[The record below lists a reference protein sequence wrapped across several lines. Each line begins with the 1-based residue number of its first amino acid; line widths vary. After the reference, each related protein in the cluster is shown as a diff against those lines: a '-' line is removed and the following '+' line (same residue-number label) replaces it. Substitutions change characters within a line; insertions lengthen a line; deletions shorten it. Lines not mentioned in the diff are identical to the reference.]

1 MTSQEKELLV
11 RFLQQLAAAQPGAKD
26 NEAEALIRDAVAWQP
41 DAAYLLVQR
50 AMQLEHAFEV
60 TQAQAQKLQAELDAT
75 RSGTPPG
82 GFLNDSYAWGRSQ
95 ASVPVRQGPLGQGPA
110 AATPAPTSV
119 NSAAPSPVAAA
130 PRSSWGSGML
140 GNVATTAAGVVA
152 GSFLFQGIQGLM
164 HHGDTSAPWGHNQS
178 DQSRLTENQVGNND
192 YNARA
197 DDPSP
202 PIDTVA
208 DTADTSDTFGADA
221 PDSSDTF
228 TADSNDSSDSA

>member
-11 RFLQQLAAAQPGAKD
+11 RFLQQLAAAQAGAKD
-26 NEAEALIRDAVAWQP
+26 NEAEALIKDAVAGQP

-50 AMQLEHAFEV
+50 AMQLEHAFEAA
-60 TQAQAQKLQAELDAT
+60 QAQAQKLQAELDAT
-75 RSGTPPG
+75 RSGTARG

-95 ASVPVRQGPLGQGPA
+95 PSVPVQQGAVAPRAA

-119 NSAAPSPVAAA
+119 NAAAPAPVAAA
-130 PRSSWGSGML
+130 PGSSWGSGML

-178 DQSRLTENQVGNND
+178 DQSRLTDNQVGND
-192 YNARA
+192 YNARP

-208 DTADTSDTFGADA
+208 DSADTSDTSGADA
-221 PDSSDTF
+221 ADSSDTF
-228 TADSNDSSDSA
+228 SADSNDSSDFA

>member
-11 RFLQQLAAAQPGAKD
+11 RFLQQLAAAQAGAKD
-26 NEAEALIRDAVAWQP
+26 NEAEALIKDAVAWQP

-50 AMQLEHAFEV
+50 AMQLEHAFEAA
-60 TQAQAQKLQAELDAT
+60 QAQVQKLQAELDVT
-75 RSGTPPG
+75 RSGTPRG
-82 GFLNDSYAWGRSQ
+82 GFLNDAYAWGRSQ
-95 ASVPVRQGPLGQGPA
+95 PSMPVRQGPLGQGPA
-110 AATPAPTSV
+110 AATSAPTAV
-119 NSAAPSPVAAA
+119 NSAAPAPAAAA

-178 DQSRLTENQVGNND
+178 DPARLTDNQVGND
-192 YNARA
+192 YNARP

-208 DTADTSDTFGADA
+208 DTADASDTFNADA
-221 PDSSDTF
+221 TDSSDSF
-228 TADSNDSSDSA
+228 TADSNDSSDLA